1 MKKRLSAISLF
12 LGLCL
17 IAPAQAQLLR
27 PVVGENQ
34 NYIVLPGDDLYT
46 VAYGA
51 GLGLEHVA
59 LANGIPIKLPL
70 EPGLELVLPTRRLL
84 PANPPRD
91 GLVLNIPE
99 KGMYLFRQGLFLKF
113 YPMAVGKL
121 DFPTPR
127 GNFKVIDRTRNPT
140 WVPPRWANIKGS
152 VGPGPSNPLGD
163 RWIGLSSPRL
173 GIHGTQS
180 PYSIGDAVS
189 HGCLRMYPE
198 MVRELFDDVK
208 MGTPVR
214 IEYETV
220 KIAKDPE
227 TGEILVVTFPD
238 IYSLSHPRQ
247 LAERQLRKVGFQLTN
262 PQLKASISKGTGL
275 VTLTSTPSHGKGSQ

>member
-1 MKKRLSAISLF
+1 MKTFLSVFS
-12 LGLCL
+12 LGLSL
-17 IAPAQAQLLR
+17 MAPVQAQLLR

-34 NYIVLPGDDLYT
+34 NYVVLPDDDLYT

-51 GLGLEHVA
+51 GLSLEHVA
-59 LANGIPIKLPL
+59 LANGLPVKLAL
-70 EPGLELVLPTRRLL
+70 EPGRELVLPIRRLL

-99 KGMYLFRQGLFLKF
+99 KGMYFFRDGSLVKF
-113 YPMAVGKL
+113 YPVAVGRL

-127 GNFKVIDRTRNPT
+127 GNFKVIDRTKNPT
-140 WVPPRWANIKGS
+140 WVPPRWANLKGS
-152 VGPGPSNPLGD
+152 VGPGPKNPLGD

-198 MVRELFDDVK
+198 MVRELFDGVK

-214 IEYETV
+214 IEYETA
-220 KIAKDPE
+220 KIAKDPAS
-227 TGEILVVTFPD
+227 GEILMVTFPD
-238 IYSLSHPRQ
+238 IYSLSNPRQ
-247 LAERQLRKVGFQLTN
+247 LADRQLLKVGLKITN
-262 PQLKASISKGTGL
+262 PQMRASMSKGTGL
-275 VTLTSTPSHGKGSQ
+275 TTPTSTPSQGTGSQ